1 MEKKVVIFEWEA
13 LLCISLLL
21 RIMINKLLLE
31 QLEVLI
37 LHSPDNDAWSIY
49 INALADE
56 NGVFISRQNDDDSK
70 SKLIERLNS
79 SEGLNTTVLEFSNI
93 FIMEHLNVCYYKK
106 LVDYIHSLRKKCKIG
121 IFSDLIFCC
130 LPILDKQFDLDKFD
144 YIWLSFLTHFR
155 KNDELAFEIVEND
168 LEILPENILF
178 IDDTS
183 INIENAKNRGW
194 NTCQAFGYEFYKIKN
209 SIDRFLIIDLE
220 EQKVRKK

>member
-1 MEKKVVIFEWEA
+1 
-13 LLCISLLL
+13 
-21 RIMINKLLLE
+21 MINKLLLE

-70 SKLIERLNS
+70 SKWIERLNS
-79 SEGLNTTVLEFSNI
+79 SGGLNTTVLEFSNK

-183 INIENAKNRGW
+183 INIENAKNRG
-194 NTCQAFGYEFYKIKN
+194 
-209 SIDRFLIIDLE
+209 
-220 EQKVRKK
+220 

>member
-1 MEKKVVIFEWEA
+1 MHKSPVENNDKQAIIRTIRSFNPA
-13 LLCISLLL
+13 LS
-21 RIMINKLLLE
+21 
-31 QLEVLI
+31 
-37 LHSPDNDAWSIY
+37 DNDAWSIY
-49 INALADE
+49 INALVDE

-70 SKLIERLNS
+70 SKWIERLNS
-79 SEGLNTTVLEFSNI
+79 SGGLNTTVLEFSNK

-130 LPILDKQFDLDKFD
+130 LPILDKQVDLDKFD

>member
-1 MEKKVVIFEWEA
+1 MHKSPVENNDKQAIIRTIRSFNPA
-13 LLCISLLL
+13 LS
-21 RIMINKLLLE
+21 
-31 QLEVLI
+31 
-37 LHSPDNDAWSIY
+37 DNDAWSIY
-49 INALADE
+49 INALVDE

-70 SKLIERLNS
+70 SKWIERLNS
-79 SEGLNTTVLEFSNI
+79 SGGLNTTVLEFSNK
-93 FIMEHLNVCYYKK
+93 FIMEHLNVGYYKE

-130 LPILDKQFDLDKFD
+130 LPILDKQVDLDKFD

-183 INIENAKNRGW
+183 INIENAKNRGL
-194 NTCQAFGYEFYKIKN
+194 NTCQVFGYEFYKIKN

>member
-1 MEKKVVIFEWEA
+1 
-13 LLCISLLL
+13 
-21 RIMINKLLLE
+21 MINKLLLE

-70 SKLIERLNS
+70 SKWIERLNS
-79 SEGLNTTVLEFSNI
+79 SGGLNTTVLEFSNK

-106 LVDYIHSLRKKCKIG
+106 LVDCIHSLRKKCKIG

-130 LPILDKQFDLDKFD
+130 LPILDKQVDLDKFD

-183 INIENAKNRGW
+183 INIENAKNRG
-194 NTCQAFGYEFYKIKN
+194 
-209 SIDRFLIIDLE
+209 
-220 EQKVRKK
+220 